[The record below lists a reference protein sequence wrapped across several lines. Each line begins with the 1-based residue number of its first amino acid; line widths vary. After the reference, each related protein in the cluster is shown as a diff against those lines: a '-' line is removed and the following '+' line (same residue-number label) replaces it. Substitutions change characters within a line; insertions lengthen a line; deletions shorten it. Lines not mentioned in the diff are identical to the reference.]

1 MEEFASRS
9 SGAFPSMGRT
19 EADPMEESFHLL
31 ANKLE
36 TGTYPDQTSF
46 HLGEEGRPWFG
57 DFPWSPQLQETL
69 EGRFGFHSFK
79 GLQLGPINTLLSGKD
94 VIANFLTGGGK
105 SLIFQF
111 PAVFREGVALVI
123 SPLLSLMEDQKR
135 ALLAKGIPA
144 MTLEGST
151 YEEEVKRLLDDLK
164 LDSPATR
171 VLYITPERC
180 GSDTAL
186 RMVLQSLLCR
196 SKLVVIGLDEAHL
209 ILIWG
214 NDFRPDYKELKML
227 REWYPG
233 VPMAAVTASATPE
246 AQEEWLSDTIRVVV
260 ATVAFSLGIDNPAC
274 SFVFH
279 YALPST
285 LDRLLEE
292 ANIPSNGVLGRC
304 WRQNRKHGVQSLKR
318 LMDVMVEDGYFAERG
333 ADTGRGNRY
342 PILDSLTEKGWTAL
356 GLEVPV
362 PPPEERAVPSAVPPS
377 PQGGQET
384 SRDSGPVVPP
394 SPLGAS
400 SPPKRRKIDS
410 ESKEENVISEDENEY
425 EDLDFVIENDENEY
439 EDQKGQ
445 LEKKS
450 AHAMG
455 GNFDVFCLEHQGGL
469 MNEEGELGFWQPNLP
484 RY

>member
-1 MEEFASRS
+1 
-9 SGAFPSMGRT
+9 
-19 EADPMEESFHLL
+19 MEESFHLL

-36 TGTYPDQTSF
+36 AGTYPDQTSF

-79 GLQLGPINTLLSGKD
+79 GLQLGPINALLSGKD
-94 VIANFLTGGGK
+94 VIANFPTGGGK

-144 MTLEGST
+144 VTLEEST
-151 YEEEVKRLLDDLK
+151 REEEVKRLLDDLK

-180 GSDTAL
+180 GSDAAL
-186 RMVLQSLLCR
+186 RTVLQSLLRR

-209 ILIWG
+209 IPIWG

-227 REWYPG
+227 REWYPA

-246 AQEEWLSDTIRVVV
+246 IKKEILETLCLDQPVHFSMGTFRPNIFLEVRQKPSGAGQRARLAEEMVGLMNGRTLESKPGIVYCLTRKECEEVAKEMNSRGVKAAFYHGDMKKVDRQRAQEEWLSGAIRVVV
-260 ATVAFSLGIDNPAC
+260 ATVAFGLGIDNPAC

-285 LDRLLEE
+285 LDR
-292 ANIPSNGVLGRC
+292 
-304 WRQNRKHGVQSLKR
+304 
-318 LMDVMVEDGYFAERG
+318 
-333 ADTGRGNRY
+333 
-342 PILDSLTEKGWTAL
+342 
-356 GLEVPV
+356 
-362 PPPEERAVPSAVPPS
+362 
-377 PQGGQET
+377 
-384 SRDSGPVVPP
+384 
-394 SPLGAS
+394 
-400 SPPKRRKIDS
+400 
-410 ESKEENVISEDENEY
+410 
-425 EDLDFVIENDENEY
+425 
-439 EDQKGQ
+439 
-445 LEKKS
+445 
-450 AHAMG
+450 
-455 GNFDVFCLEHQGGL
+455 
-469 MNEEGELGFWQPNLP
+469 
-484 RY
+484 